1 LNWPDLAWR
10 ALTWVQRGQHLAQC
24 GQPRRGD
31 TGFARH
37 QLQGLNLPL
46 LEMFS
51 QFMQDSKAG
60 QKNFPF
66 NEVLGVRQN
75 DFMLTV
81 NADDHALM
89 KRFHK
94 PGEEKGMVVILDP
107 KDYGEWLTCTPG
119 EAKKFCRQWTG
130 ALDTAP
136 RPDAA

>member
-1 LNWPDLAWR
+1 MGIA
-10 ALTWVQRGQHLAQC
+10 
-24 GQPRRGD
+24 
-31 TGFARH
+31 
-37 QLQGLNLPL
+37 GLWG
-46 LEMFS
+46 MW
-51 QFMQDSKAG
+51 
-60 QKNFPF
+60 F
-66 NEVLGVRQN
+66 NPKLGRDVLS
-75 DFMLTV
+75 FTMLTV